1 MLDTK
6 APYPF
11 VLKFLNP
18 QQYSFY
24 NKFSL
29 KFFSF
34 FHRKCLDR
42 RDESYFH

>member
-29 KFFSF
+29 KFFF
-34 FHRKCLDR
+34 FLSQKMLGQKR
-42 RDESYFH
+42 